1 MDVVIRTPHGDAEV
15 RIGTHHPATRL
26 VDVLEIVTGRSVPPV
41 IEVDGYAVPSATPLD
56 DAGVLEGSVLDV
68 GATTA
73 GEAPGDAV
81 DLVQVAGW
89 GTTTRTAL
97 APGTYRIG
105 PGRRVNAPELAS
117 APVDTVGFELHVA
130 AGAPPTVR
138 AASERV
144 RVDGVEVGADETA
157 VWTGGVLD
165 VLGRAFTIDRHE
177 PGPPRRPTPIPGAAT
192 VAFNRP
198 PLRAPSPPVE
208 PPADAP
214 AHARTRQRRTPSHA
228 PEIDTRRHAEVERR
242 RAAWVLPA
250 DAVALAAAAGPQ
262 LWRQRSSP
270 AEPMDL
276 VVGLGDVA
284 WRPTREGPDHGVLAM
299 VPITVDL
306 RREQGVALVGSS
318 DFVRAAARGVIMT
331 ATLAR
336 GPADLA
342 IVVATQPDRL
352 GAWEW
357 VKWLPHARTA
367 GTIDLL
373 TTADAIA
380 AVVETTLRDG
390 GPTLLVADDP
400 AWWRER
406 AAPLRPLF
414 AGAGSP
420 IRLLALV
427 GDAGQAPTLCTT
439 LVIEDGDRATV
450 ERLLERQ
457 RVEHVHP
464 LLVPVEAALDT
475 ARHLAALDDPDL
487 APPADDPAHRRA
499 PVLDLLLPRE
509 SGTESTS
516 ASTGVSLAGRIIDRW
531 SGGDRAPTLLPVGRD
546 GGVTITLELDRHAP
560 HVVVAGPE
568 APDVTRGLLAALA
581 VVAAP
586 DEVGIVLI
594 GPPATFGR
602 CTDLPH
608 VVGAVAHP
616 DGREAE
622 RVLRCLRAEL
632 RRRVAR
638 DSETRARLVIALDE
652 PTARD
657 VEGFA
662 ASVTEIAR
670 EGATHGMHLLVATDR
685 PADAFDDDLGPLR
698 VARLQVASRL
708 GELTTRPSARS
719 SLCVGVGRAVELD
732 PITARSPATELPPPD
747 SPEVVPFVVGRDP
760 TPMER
765 RLARGAHVDAA
776 DTTPAGAFDALVAAI
791 ARAAAETGRF
801 PERACVPPLLPDAIS
816 LAELL
821 AAHPGD
827 GVPWAVDDLPDEQ
840 RHAVRWWRPTD
851 HDSVLVVGA
860 RGIATSWPIAT
871 LTLGIAARTSPD
883 DVHVYLVGDASGTFD
898 ELARLAHV
906 GVATGVDRLETVGAV
921 LAGLADEVA
930 GRLDTVAARP
940 RAGTAARRPR
950 RDPGTSRRPTL
961 VLMIDDIGALRL
973 RLRARADLAGRWD
986 DFERI
991 VRFGAEVGVVVVAV
1005 ARDRHDL
1012 PPGLESSF
1020 STRLAV
1026 DDAAGAPVGRAVDLR
1041 DGDTAVQLAEPPP
1054 SLRHAV
1060 DELTSSTASSTAAVR
1075 PPLAFEPGGPL

>member
-26 VDVLEIVTGRSVPPV
+26 VDVLEIVTGRAVPPV
-41 IEVDGYAVPSATPLD
+41 VEVDGYAVPSATPLD
-56 DAGVLEGSVLDV
+56 AAGVLEGSVLDV
-68 GATTA
+68 GAMA
-73 GEAPGDAV
+73 EDPRGARIE
-81 DLVQVAGW
+81 LVQVAGW
-89 GTTTRTAL
+89 GTTTRAAL

-105 PGRRVNAPELAS
+105 PGRRINAQELTT
-117 APVDTVGFELHVA
+117 APVDTVAFELQVA
-130 AGAPPTVR
+130 SDAQPTVR
-138 AASERV
+138 AANDLV
-144 RVDGVEVGADETA
+144 RVDGVQLDPGATVG
-157 VWTGGVLD
+157 WTGGVVD
-165 VLGRAFTIDRHE
+165 VLGRAFTIAPHE
-177 PGPPRRPTPIPGAAT
+177 PGPLRRPEPVPGAAT

-198 PLRAPSPPVE
+198 PLPA
-208 PPADAP
+208 PPAPIEMHLDRSS
-214 AHARTRQRRTPSHA
+214 HARHRRRSGSHPA
-228 PEIDTRRHAEVERR
+228 DIASYRRAEIERR

-250 DAVALAAAAGPQ
+250 DAVATAGAAGPQ

-270 AEPMDL
+270 AEPMEL
-276 VVGLGDVA
+276 VVGLGDLP
-284 WRPTREGPDHGVLAM
+284 WRPTGGDGEPQGTLAM

-306 RREQGVALVGSS
+306 RREQGVAIVGSS
-318 DFVRAAARGVIMT
+318 DFVRAAARGVMVT
-331 ATLAR
+331 AAVAR

-380 AVVETTLRDG
+380 AVVETALRDG
-390 GPTLLVADDP
+390 GPTLLVADEP
-400 AWWRER
+400 ALWRER
-406 AAPLRPLF
+406 ASPLRPLF

-439 LVIEDGDRATV
+439 LLIEDGDGATV
-450 ERLLERQ
+450 DRLLDRERLER
-457 RVEHVHP
+457 VHP
-464 LLVPVEAALDT
+464 FLVPVEAALDA
-475 ARHLAALDDPDL
+475 ARNLAALDDPDL
-487 APPADDPAHRRA
+487 APPAADPAHHRA
-499 PVLDLLLPRE
+499 PVLDLLLPRTSPGE
-509 SGTESTS
+509 SASESTS
-516 ASTGVSLAGRIIDRW
+516 ASLAGRIIDRW

-586 DEVGIVLI
+586 DEVGVVLI

-616 DGREAE
+616 DGPEAD

-632 RRRVAR
+632 RRRA
-638 DSETRARLVIALDE
+638 TRAGTSDASARLVIVLDE

-662 ASVTEIAR
+662 ASIAAIAR
-670 EGATHGMHLLVATDR
+670 EGAAYGMHLLVATDR

-719 SLCVGVGRAVELD
+719 SLRVGVGRAVEVD

-747 SPEVVPFVVGRDP
+747 APDIVPFVVGRDL

-765 RLARGAHVDAA
+765 RLARGAHLDGAPTA
-776 DTTPAGAFDALVAAI
+776 PTGAFDALVAAA
-791 ARAAAETGRF
+791 ARAAAETGRL
-801 PERACVPPLLPDAIS
+801 PERACVPPPLPDTIS
-816 LAELL
+816 LAGLL
-821 AAHPGD
+821 AANPSD
-827 GVPWAVDDLPDEQ
+827 AVPWAVADLPDEQ
-840 RHAVRWWRPTD
+840 RHAVRWWGATD
-851 HDSVLVVGA
+851 HDGVVVIGA
-860 RGIATSWPIAT
+860 RGVASSWPIAT
-871 LTLGIAARTSPD
+871 LALGIAARTSPD
-883 DVHVYLVGDASGTFD
+883 DVHVYIVGDATGKLD

-906 GVATGVDRLETVGAV
+906 GIATGVDRLETVAAV
-921 LAGLADEVA
+921 LGGLADEVA
-930 GRLDTVAARP
+930 VRLDTMARP
-940 RAGTAARRPR
+940 RAGAAAAAW
-950 RDPGTSRRPTL
+950 PTL
-961 VLMIDDIGALRL
+961 VLMVDDVGGLRL
-973 RLRARADLAGRWD
+973 RLRARADFAGRWD

-991 VRFGAEVGVVVVAV
+991 ARFGADVGVVVVAV

-1012 PPGLESSF
+1012 PPGLESTF
-1020 STRLAV
+1020 TTRLLV
-1026 DDAAGAPVGRAVDLR
+1026 DDTAGAPVGRAIDLV
-1041 DGDTAVQLAEPPP
+1041 DGDTVVQLAEPPP

-1060 DELTSSTASSTAAVR
+1060 DELTVATPATATR
-1075 PPLAFEPGGPL
+1075 QPPRVFEPGGPL